1 MQRAFAAWISEQ
13 PWRAAIVAACLG
25 VLSPQGVTPFAV
37 LAAAVPTL
45 IALQGNTRQ
54 ALGIVLAGAAAVT
67 TSLLLGGYAWYLA
80 GCFAIAVFLV
90 PFVLGVV
97 LQRTGSLPLAFQ
109 LAVLLAF
116 AVLGGIYLW
125 LDQPASVWEK
135 LLAQA
140 GEALQQAGVEFDPS
154 LMTALARTMWGTYLA
169 LWLLSTLCALF
180 VARWWQALLVS
191 PGSFGAEFRELRLGK
206 VLGLISIAVIVAAA
220 LADVGFWDALAWSAV
235 TALAFQGLAA
245 AHRQKATGRLKRGW
259 LVAIYV
265 FLIMPLFSFIT
276 VSLLAG
282 WGLADNWRRLRA

>member
-13 PWRAAIVAACLG
+13 AWRAAIVAACLG

-54 ALGIVLAGAAAVT
+54 ALGIALAGAAAVT

-90 PFVLGVV
+90 PFALGVV

-109 LAVLLAF
+109 LTVLLAF

-125 LDQPASVWEK
+125 LEQPANVWEK
-135 LLAQA
+135 LLGQA

-154 LMTALARTMWGTYLA
+154 LMMALARTMWGTYLA

-206 VLGLISIAVIVAAA
+206 VLGLISIAVIAAAA
-220 LADVGFWDALAWSAV
+220 LADVGFWDALAWSAM

-245 AHRQKATGRLKRGW
+245 AHRQKATGHLKRGW